1 METTFLRL
9 DTPHSTRT
17 WFFVRARGSTLQR
30 HFANVA
36 SGFHWRHCSSKLPC
50 AVLSRIHENACS
62 FRLLQ
67 EKDTRLLT
75 FLDTCRTFHSFA
87 VLSGRMER
95 IQRPFRT
102 LLLRGS
108 VRPLSTRERRA
119 LATVPWN
126 GSAGWVRGT
135 RRLTVA
141 SLLRLRCSLLR
152 TVSLL
157 PVAETLLLCA
167 VIRRRNGSWFDSTT
181 QR

>member
-9 DTPHSTRT
+9 DTSKSVVLLTLQTYVRGMETLGALQPREWSNSPHSTRT
-17 WFFVRARGSTLQR
+17 WLFVRARGSTLQR

-50 AVLSRIHENACS
+50 AVPPRIHENACS

-95 IQRPFRT
+95 IQTRSDTP
-102 LLLRGS
+102 LRGS

-126 GSAGWVRGT
+126 GSAGWIRGI

-141 SLLRLRCSLLR
+141 SLLRLRC
-152 TVSLL
+152 
-157 PVAETLLLCA
+157 LCCG
-167 VIRRRNGSWFDSTT
+167 R
-181 QR
+181 